1 MKISALLREAPGT
14 PTLSLDQDLMQRAK
28 LKFPGYDSQQA
39 LSLYIADQAVQQQ
52 KTDAAQNN
60 LINKQQSALKTIGQE
75 LQDYETQ
82 AQETD
87 REVERLKQLSG
98 TLTAGSSDRQQKAKV
113 SADELEKLQKDLEKL
128 KSKPGMDPEKYKEIE
143 QQITKLANSKGA
155 EDSDVKKLQ
164 NVVNNTLKQ
173 ANVNLDNV
181 TDALNKANKEI
192 DRKEK
197 AFDRSLRR
205 NAEKFEK
212 NTSRYTEYDKKFQ
225 NYEKDFKQAA
235 DTVAGYKKEINN
247 LGSEL
252 SDIQNEKNAIQAV
265 RTNIEKDAKDINDI
279 KNDMRQSF
287 KFINQ
292 YVAKLSS
299 SQPIKTT
306 KSIPTIDWLAGGNK
320 KPQPTVGEPYVQES
334 ITEDS
339 RIVPAQQYRNK
350 YYNEWIIK
358 HLPGLFSLFKRKFN
372 KELKE
377 KGYSDKQVAHILEEF
392 VPILYDLGDEKTPLT
407 PQQVALWMDN
417 VAIELRDT
425 RPDSPAKINQLEL
438 FSESLDRILQLSS
451 IKKG

>member
-39 LSLYIADQAVQQQ
+39 LSLYMADKLQQQQ
-52 KTDAAQNN
+52 KIDASQNN
-60 LINKQQSALKTIGQE
+60 LINTQQRALQTVGQE
-75 LQDYETQ
+75 LQDYEAQ

-98 TLTAGSSDRQQKAKV
+98 TLTTGSVDRQQKAKV

-128 KSKPGMDPEKYKEIE
+128 KSKPGMDPDKYKEIA
-143 QQITKLANSKGA
+143 QQITTLANSKGA

-164 NVVNNTLKQ
+164 NVVNTTLKQ
-173 ANVNLDNV
+173 ANVSYDDVAAQLIQTKKDL
-181 TDALNKANKEI
+181 AAKEERFKRSI
-192 DRKEK
+192 DRNTKKHGE
-197 AFDRSLRR
+197 
-205 NAEKFEK
+205 NASKF
-212 NTSRYTEYDKKFQ
+212 SAYDQKFQ
-225 NYEKDFKQAA
+225 KYEKDFEQAA
-235 DTVAGYKKEINN
+235 NTVAGYKKEINN

-252 SDIQNEKNAIQAV
+252 SDIQNEKNAILAV
-265 RTNIEKDAKDINDI
+265 RTDIEKDAKDINDI

-306 KSIPTIDWLAGGNK
+306 KNIPTIDWLASGNK

-372 KELKE
+372 KELKA

-407 PQQVALWMDN
+407 PQQVQLWMDN
-417 VAIELRDT
+417 VAMELWDT

-438 FSESLDRILQLSS
+438 FNESLYRILQLSS

>member
-1 MKISALLREAPGT
+1 MDLIVTEAPT
-14 PTLSLDQDLMQRAK
+14 NDIINE
-28 LKFPGYDSQQA
+28 A
-39 LSLYIADQAVQQQ
+39 L
-52 KTDAAQNN
+52 
-60 LINKQQSALKTIGQE
+60 
-75 LQDYETQ
+75 
-82 AQETD
+82 ETD
-87 REVERLKQLSG
+87 LFGDQY
-98 TLTAGSSDRQQKAKV
+98 
-113 SADELEKLQKDLEKL
+113 
-128 KSKPGMDPEKYKEIE
+128 PGHNIRDI
-143 QQITKLANSKGA
+143 
-155 EDSDVKKLQ
+155 
-164 NVVNNTLKQ
+164 
-173 ANVNLDNV
+173 
-181 TDALNKANKEI
+181 
-192 DRKEK
+192 
-197 AFDRSLRR
+197 SL
-205 NAEKFEK
+205 
-212 NTSRYTEYDKKFQ
+212 
-225 NYEKDFKQAA
+225 
-235 DTVAGYKKEINN
+235 
-247 LGSEL
+247 
-252 SDIQNEKNAIQAV
+252 NEKNAIQAV
-265 RTNIEKDAKDINDI
+265 RTNIEKDAKDISDI

-306 KSIPTIDWLAGGNK
+306 KNIPTIDWLAGGNK

-372 KELKE
+372 KELEE

-438 FSESLDRILQLSS
+438 FNESLYRILHLSA